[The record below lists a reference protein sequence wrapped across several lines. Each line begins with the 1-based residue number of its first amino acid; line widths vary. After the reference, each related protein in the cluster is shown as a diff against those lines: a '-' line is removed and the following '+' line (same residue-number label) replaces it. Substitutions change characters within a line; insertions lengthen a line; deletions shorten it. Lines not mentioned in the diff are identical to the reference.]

1 MNQLGVILLAAGQ
14 GTRMKSAVPK
24 VLHSL
29 GGKALFLHVLENAR
43 RLDPAIIAIVVGHAA
58 RRVQDACPVRD
69 INWAIQEEQLG
80 TGHAV
85 LCAQDKFHEFAGDIL
100 ILSGDVP
107 LIQEQTLR
115 AMIENQRSSRA
126 DLSFLTAQL
135 DNPKGYGRIL
145 RNAQGAI
152 AGIED
157 ASVRALAKVQQVM
170 PPRLRRRV
178 EALRAA
184 TVPAVWSSGPTIDPE
199 ALTAVAQACRDEERI
214 RFAYTAQSGEET
226 ARHVEPY
233 RLVSLGRRWYL
244 VAYDLVRLDWRIFRL
259 DRLEKARSTALR
271 FSPRELPAEDAAA
284 YVRAS
289 LGHVS
294 VTAHTVEVLVH
305 APATTVRPMVGQ
317 WATIEEID
325 EQRCHMRMTAD
336 NLDWPAHALGSLG
349 AEFEVLG
356 PPEMVAHLREWG
368 ARFIR
373 GTET

>member
-58 RRVQDACPVRD
+58 RRVQDACPARD

-135 DNPKGYGRIL
+135 DNPNGYGRIL
-145 RNAQGAI
+145 RDAGGAVTGHHRRKRMQPTSSDRSPKSI
-152 AGIED
+152 PEFMW
-157 ASVRALAKVQQVM
+157 SRVRSFLTHWPQ
-170 PPRLRRRV
+170 LRIIISRRSI
-178 EALRAA
+178 
-184 TVPAVWSSGPTIDPE
+184 T
-199 ALTAVAQACRDEERI
+199 
-214 RFAYTAQSGEET
+214 
-226 ARHVEPY
+226 
-233 RLVSLGRRWYL
+233 
-244 VAYDLVRLDWRIFRL
+244 
-259 DRLEKARSTALR
+259 
-271 FSPRELPAEDAAA
+271 
-284 YVRAS
+284 
-289 LGHVS
+289 
-294 VTAHTVEVLVH
+294 
-305 APATTVRPMVGQ
+305 
-317 WATIEEID
+317 
-325 EQRCHMRMTAD
+325 
-336 NLDWPAHALGSLG
+336 
-349 AEFEVLG
+349 
-356 PPEMVAHLREWG
+356 
-368 ARFIR
+368 
-373 GTET
+373 